1 MRIILNYVLA
11 IITVIICTSPLKA
24 NEADILQL
32 KQEIFTL
39 AESFKGQGD
48 PDFVKQKQLDVL
60 VDQLLAVSKPKPLSE
75 RINYLYGNWEQ
86 VWGPYDYRNKKRG
99 IDPKIK
105 QDEIYQVVFP
115 AGYYYNV
122 NPIEEGN
129 IESKT
134 RIGLLRGQYEIVDDK
149 LKLKFTDYKGNLGY
163 PTNYQLWQL
172 AELAENNELPNK
184 ISIVPSWIVRLF
196 FGGGYLREVYTDADM
211 RISYG
216 SGDGEKKYEYIY
228 IMRRKN

>member
-1 MRIILNYVLA
+1 MRIILHYLLA
-11 IITVIICTSPLKA
+11 VIIISFFTSPLKA
-24 NEADILQL
+24 NEAEISQL

-48 PDFVKQKQLDVL
+48 TDFARQKQLDIL
-60 VDQLLAVSKPKPLSE
+60 VDQLLAQSKPKPLSE
-75 RINYLYGNWEQ
+75 RLNYIYGSWEQ

-99 IDPKIK
+99 IDPKIN
-105 QDEIYQVVFP
+105 QDDIYQVVFP
-115 AGYYYNV
+115 GGYYYNV

-129 IESKT
+129 IEAKT
-134 RIGLLRGQYEIVDDK
+134 RIGLLRGQYEVEGDK

-184 ISIVPSWIVRLF
+184 ISIVPSWIVKLF

-216 SGDGEKKYEYIY
+216 SGDGEKEYEYIY